1 MVGGLRGARLEGR
14 EKTGRLKR
22 DCDYRKSWIP
32 NDSPGMIN
40 LCWRSFLGEW
50 ACVCVCVCACVRVCV
65 EEGRLSG
72 RQKTKNPDR
81 HYWWGECGP
90 TDKRSISISQNLN
103 PPLSSK
109 CLFLSTCVKSSLH
122 PLLSLGSS
130 EKEEVRKYINGHF
143 VKRNGEEPGSL
154 ENPSAPDVGL
164 TPREGQR
171 EGWSG
176 GSSLDLCAV

>member
-1 MVGGLRGARLEGR
+1 M
-14 EKTGRLKR
+14 
-22 DCDYRKSWIP
+22 
-32 NDSPGMIN
+32 
-40 LCWRSFLGEW
+40 
-50 ACVCVCVCACVRVCV
+50 
-65 EEGRLSG
+65 
-72 RQKTKNPDR
+72 
-81 HYWWGECGP
+81 
-90 TDKRSISISQNLN
+90 
-103 PPLSSK
+103 
-109 CLFLSTCVKSSLH
+109 KSSLH

-154 ENPSAPDVGL
+154 ENTSAPDVGL